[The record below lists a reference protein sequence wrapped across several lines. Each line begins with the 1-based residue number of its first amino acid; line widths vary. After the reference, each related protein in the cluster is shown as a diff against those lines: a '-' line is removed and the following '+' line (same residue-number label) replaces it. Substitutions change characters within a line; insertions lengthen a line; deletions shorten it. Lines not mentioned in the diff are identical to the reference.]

1 MVFNAAK
8 PYMESTQLWKICQ
21 RMPKGSLLHCHL
33 GAMVD
38 LAWVIETAIET
49 EGVCIFSEVPLD
61 GNEVREQKDLKVMFS
76 KQGKDGL
83 PSIWS
88 KDYIPLSHVPLKTAV
103 DSFPEGGRA
112 GFVEWLKLRCSITL
126 SDSINHHLGVNEVWR
141 KMQTAFRTIV
151 PMIFYAPI
159 LRKFIRKF
167 LETLVEDRVFWVE
180 MRGMSPNLRLDGEE
194 KLANAP
200 LYLVK
205 ILDEEIR
212 AFKKSEKGKDF
223 WGARLIWDSLRTKST
238 GELVQGGL

>member
-1 MVFNAAK
+1 MMFNAAK

-49 EGVCIFSEVPLD
+49 EGICIFSEVPLD
-61 GNEVREQKDLKVMFS
+61 EDEAREQGGAKLQFS
-76 KQGKDGL
+76 KQGKEGL

-88 KDYIPLSHVPLKTAV
+88 KEYIPHSHVPLQSTAE
-103 DSFPEGGRA
+103 SFPDGGRS
-112 GFVEWLKLRCSITL
+112 GFVKWLKLRCCITL

-151 PMIFYAPI
+151 PVIFYAPI

-167 LETLVEDRVFWVE
+167 FETLVEDRVFWVE
-180 MRGMSPNLRLDGEE
+180 MRGMSPNLRLEGEE
-194 KLANAP
+194 GLANAP
-200 LYLVK
+200 LELVR

-212 AFKKSEKGKDF
+212 EFKKSEKGKSF

-238 GELVQGGL
+238 AELVQGEL

>member
-1 MVFNAAK
+1 
-8 PYMESTQLWKICQ
+8 
-21 RMPKGSLLHCHL
+21 
-33 GAMVD
+33 MVD

-49 EGVCIFSEVPLD
+49 EGVCIFSDVPLD
-61 GNEVREQKDLKVMFS
+61 GNEVREQKDIKLQFS

-88 KDYIPLSHVPLKTAV
+88 KEYIRHSHGPLKIAAESIP
-103 DSFPEGGRA
+103 DGGRT
-112 GFVEWLKLRCSITL
+112 GFVNWLKLKCCITL
-126 SDSINHHLGVNEVWR
+126 SDSINHHLGVNDVWR

-151 PMIFYAPI
+151 PIIFYAPI

-167 LETLVEDRVFWVE
+167 FETLVEDRVFWVE

-200 LYLVK
+200 LEMVR
-205 ILDEEIR
+205 ILDEEIK
-212 AFKKSEKGKDF
+212 AFKKTEKGTDF

-238 GELVQGGL
+238 VELVQGELQAVSILGN

>member
-38 LAWVIETAIET
+38 LTWVIETAIET
-49 EGVCIFSEVPLD
+49 EGVCIFSDIPLD
-61 GNEVREQKDLKVMFS
+61 GNEAREQKDPKMMFS

-88 KDYIPLSHVPLKTAV
+88 KEYIPLSHIPLKTAA
-103 DSFPEGGRA
+103 DSFPEGGRS
-112 GFVEWLKLRCSITL
+112 GFVKWLKLRYSITL
-126 SDSINHHLGVNEVWR
+126 SDSINHHLGVNEAWR

-151 PMIFYAPI
+151 PIIFYEPI
-159 LRKFIRKF
+159 LRKFVRKF

-180 MRGMSPNLRLDGEE
+180 LRGMSPSLRLDGEE
-194 KLANAP
+194 DVANAK
-200 LYLVK
+200 LELVR

-212 AFKKSEKGKDF
+212 AFKKSEKGKGF
-223 WGARLIWDSLRTKST
+223 WGARLIYDSLRMKST
-238 GELVQGGL
+238 EEIVQGEW